1 MNTTAFAVHV
11 SPNAKHNQL
20 IGWREDVLWVKIAAP
35 PVDNKAN
42 KMLIG
47 FLASL
52 LDVPLSALIIKSG
65 ESSRVKILSIEG
77 LSKEDILKKLGTQ
90 LF

>member
-1 MNTTAFAVHV
+1 MVKIAVHV

-35 PVDNKAN
+35 PVENKAN
-42 KMLIG
+42 NMLMD
-47 FLASL
+47 FLANL

-65 ESSRVKILSIEG
+65 ESSRVKILSVEG